1 MGGGHVSRPDFGMP
15 QPDPAYPLTEFY
27 LLLQHA
33 LDKAGRFAL
42 PALYARVMRM
52 KHRWTTLLWELWA
65 AQALCAVAAL
75 PPGSAFHTCPALAL
89 PGLALAAAVP
99 TAWAAWALLAEPP
112 DGLPPEQLLEQVP
125 GFDFATLCDFER
137 PAAVP

>member
-1 MGGGHVSRPDFGMP
+1 MGALGCTGLVRGGS
-15 QPDPAYPLTEFY
+15 PA
-27 LLLQHA
+27 
-33 LDKAGRFAL
+33 AGQCV
-42 PALYARVMRM
+42 PYM
-52 KHRWTTLLWELWA
+52 
-65 AQALCAVAAL
+65 
-75 PPGSAFHTCPALAL
+75 PALAL

-112 DGLPPEQLLEQVP
+112 DGLPPEQLLEQAP

>member
-1 MGGGHVSRPDFGMP
+1 
-15 QPDPAYPLTEFY
+15 
-27 LLLQHA
+27 
-33 LDKAGRFAL
+33 
-42 PALYARVMRM
+42 M
-52 KHRWTTLLWELWA
+52 KQRWTTLLWELWA
-65 AQALCAVAAL
+65 AQAVCTAAAF
-75 PPGSAFHTCPALAL
+75 PPGNPFIRSPAFAL

-125 GFDFATLCDFER
+125 GFDFASLCDFER

>member
-1 MGGGHVSRPDFGMP
+1 
-15 QPDPAYPLTEFY
+15 
-27 LLLQHA
+27 
-33 LDKAGRFAL
+33 
-42 PALYARVMRM
+42 M

-99 TAWAAWALLAEPP
+99 VLWAGWWLSKMQR
-112 DGLPPEQLLEQVP
+112 DGLLTCRRSSFWSRHRGSILPPCAILSGLLPCPEKRAKQKPLCREP
-125 GFDFATLCDFER
+125 GTEVLFVNQKAIKRSC
-137 PAAVP
+137 

>member
-1 MGGGHVSRPDFGMP
+1 
-15 QPDPAYPLTEFY
+15 
-27 LLLQHA
+27 
-33 LDKAGRFAL
+33 
-42 PALYARVMRM
+42 M

-112 DGLPPEQLLEQVP
+112 TACRRSSFWSRHRGSILPPCAILSGLLPCPEKRAKQKPLCREP
-125 GFDFATLCDFER
+125 GTEVLFVNQKAIKRSC
-137 PAAVP
+137 

>member
-1 MGGGHVSRPDFGMP
+1 
-15 QPDPAYPLTEFY
+15 
-27 LLLQHA
+27 
-33 LDKAGRFAL
+33 
-42 PALYARVMRM
+42 M
-52 KHRWTTLLWELWA
+52 KQETQWTTIFWEGWT
-65 AQALCAVAAL
+65 AQALCAAAVFW
-75 PPGSAFHTCPALAL
+75 PGSAALRYPAVLW

-112 DGLPPEQLLEQVP
+112 DGLPPEQLLEQAP